1 MNVEY
6 LLEKYGKLVYK
17 ICYDML
23 KNQEDAEDLLQ
34 ETYFSLYKNLN
45 RYLNLPEND
54 IKNIICKIAL
64 NKCRDLL
71 KSKSKKLENLT
82 DYDETKLENY
92 LIDNKIDE
100 QIYLKDRKMF
110 VIKMIN
116 ELKMPYRQILYD
128 YYIDQKSLD
137 EIAKSQDVLK
147 DTLKVQLYRA
157 KKLLKEKLVLNGGDR
172 YI

>member
-17 ICYDML
+17 ICYDIL
-23 KNQEDAEDLLQ
+23 KNPEDSQDMLQ
-34 ETYFSLYKNLN
+34 ETYISLYKNFN
-45 RYLNLPEND
+45 KYEKLPEND

-71 KSKSKKLENLT
+71 KSKAKKIEKLT
-82 DYDETKLENY
+82 NYDETEIENY
-92 LIDNKIDE
+92 IIDNKIDE

-110 VIKMIN
+110 IVKMIN
-116 ELKMPYRQILYD
+116 ELKMPYRKILYN
-128 YYIDQKSLD
+128 YYIEQRSLD
-137 EIAKSQDVLK
+137 EIAKNQHISK
-147 DTLKVQLYRA
+147 DTLKVQIYRA
-157 KKLLKEKLVLNGGDR
+157 KKLLKEKLILNGGDK

>member
-45 RYLNLPEND
+45 RYSNLPEND

>member
-54 IKNIICKIAL
+54 IQNIICKIAL